1 MRWALQT
8 AGFVCVGLALA
19 GVFLPLLPTTPFVL
33 LAAACFARSSPR
45 FHRWLLEHRWFGP
58 TVRDWQEHR
67 AIALRTKALAIG
79 MLVLTLGS
87 SIAVAVADPRL
98 RAALVALGLGLVA
111 MLLWIPTRRTAA
123 PVLPRS
129 DTSGEASGTRVD
141 GCEDVRAASR

>member
-67 AIALRTKALAIG
+67 AIALRTKALAIA

-87 SIAVAVADPRL
+87 SIAVAVSDPRL
-98 RAALVALGLGLVA
+98 RVALVGLGLGLVV
-111 MLLWIPTRRTAA
+111 MLLCIPTRRAAA
-123 PVLPRS
+123 PALAHPDAAPAAPGS
-129 DTSGEASGTRVD
+129 AVD
-141 GCEDVRAASR
+141 APEDVRAASR